1 MKPSIMELIEYLISL
16 SEDDNEEVKEEAK
29 KALDKINE
37 SYMKN
42 IDMRPLIELLEES
55 FYKLLTR
62 LPCIIRSSG
71 INITYILQF
80 VYKNLYFFL

>member
-16 SEDDNEEVKEEAK
+16 SEDDNKEVKEEAK

-37 SYMKN
+37 SYMQN
-42 IDMRPLIELLEES
+42 INMRPLIELLEES

-62 LPCIIRSSG
+62 LPRIVRSSG

-80 VYKNLYFFL
+80 V